1 MKRHRRLLL
10 PALAACAFLLLAA
23 HPVFAAE
30 EGAEESPLTPVFQWL
45 NFAIVAGA
53 IGWLLV
59 KKAPPFFAARGAQ
72 IASAIEEAGKV
83 KARAEAQRAEALQR
97 LSNLTAEIA
106 QMQAAARRD
115 AAAEVQRIQA
125 AAQED
130 AAKIQAAARM
140 EVEAAARGARIELR
154 RLATRLSIERAEA
167 LLRAEITPAAEE
179 GMFTAFLG
187 EITRPGGLAGRPN

>member
-1 MKRHRRLLL
+1 MKRQRCLLL
-10 PALAACAFLLLAA
+10 PVLAACAYLLLAA

-30 EGAEESPLTPVFQWL
+30 AGEEASPLTPVFQWL

-72 IASAIEEAGKV
+72 IASAIEEAA
-83 KARAEAQRAEALQR
+83 KAKTQAEAQRAEALQR

-106 QMQAAARRD
+106 QMQAGARRD

-125 AAQED
+125 AAKED

-140 EVEAAARGARIELR
+140 EVDAAARGARIELR
-154 RLATRLSIERAEA
+154 RLATRLSMERAVA

-179 GMFTAFLG
+179 GMFTAFLA
-187 EITRPGGLAGRPN
+187 EIAGPGGQAGRPN